1 MEKDLEKCGC
11 GTDCGCGEHNHEG
24 HDHECGCGG
33 HDHDHDGCGC
43 GCGEH
48 ESFVID
54 LQDENGNLVTCP
66 IIDQFKYE
74 ENEYF
79 LAQNPNEDSVYL
91 FRLDGEELIVPEE
104 DEFEKVSA
112 YYQNELVGE

>member
-24 HDHECGCGG
+24 HECGCGG
-33 HDHDHDGCGC
+33 HDHDHEGC

-54 LQDENGNLVTCP
+54 LEDENGNLISCP
-66 IIDQFKYE
+66 IVDQFNYE

-79 LAQNPNEDSVYL
+79 LAQNPNEGSVYL
-91 FRLDGEELIVPEE
+91 FRLEGEELVSPDE
-104 DEFEKVSA
+104 DEFERASS
-112 YYQNELVGE
+112 YYQNELMSE